1 MDFLGNVAA
10 ANYNNS
16 ITPAEKQLRPILCD
30 ENIKVLS
37 TFELNQVASLTYNDV
52 TCDGIFEFIQQ
63 ICSKPLDYTPLT
75 LQKTLIVTK
84 HIMVYGSEKT
94 VSHAYSLQG
103 CLQPLLEFNT
113 VLMTQQQGGAMS
125 FFQSL
130 QGGAVDKG
138 GPVREASREI
148 LMLLGNVHELRRLR
162 VSSASEDSLVP
173 VGDNGQAGFIS
184 DEVKLDVL
192 KRRMAEEQRVRIQS
206 NLKKSQG
213 GFGGGY
219 ASKDGRSVVG
229 AAHGIEEMIKMAN
242 KCGSKTSKFS
252 DDGVPYQKTQEELI
266 LEELKMEADAEKAKR
281 KATPTVDLLGGSSFA
296 APPQTFAAPS
306 ADIDLLDFGGGSSS
320 TGVLAMGDLLGGGAA
335 SADPFGLASAYNT
348 TNASAATATRNTTIY
363 SAAPT
368 PSLAS
373 SSLLDFSVQ
382 NDPFAPMSAAPNP
395 NPSVNNDSTGLM
407 SMTMNQSSSNN
418 NNPMMSMMQ
427 PPMQHDLASE
437 MGSMYLSGT
446 GAATSNIMASNEDR
460 YSALDAL
467 AAAAPT
473 MAQVAKDTE
482 ARLLGFGPSSS
493 SNISA
498 SAHPSMPMGMS
509 MSMGMAPPP
518 SIPEPMVAPGSGHVA
533 TTYGAPSANSNN
545 NDDGDDN
552 PWMMGGTSGMGL
564 QPIGPVPTAPP
575 PPPPPGY

>member
-84 HIMVYGSEKT
+84 HIMVYRSEKT

-281 KATPTVDLLGGSSFA
+281 KATPTVDLLGVLPL
-296 APPQTFAAPS
+296 PPRRKH
-306 ADIDLLDFGGGSSS
+306 L
-320 TGVLAMGDLLGGGAA
+320 
-335 SADPFGLASAYNT
+335 
-348 TNASAATATRNTTIY
+348 
-363 SAAPT
+363 
-368 PSLAS
+368 
-373 SSLLDFSVQ
+373 
-382 NDPFAPMSAAPNP
+382 
-395 NPSVNNDSTGLM
+395 
-407 SMTMNQSSSNN
+407 
-418 NNPMMSMMQ
+418 
-427 PPMQHDLASE
+427 
-437 MGSMYLSGT
+437 
-446 GAATSNIMASNEDR
+446 
-460 YSALDAL
+460 
-467 AAAAPT
+467 
-473 MAQVAKDTE
+473 
-482 ARLLGFGPSSS
+482 RLLLRTSTCW
-493 SNISA
+493 ISVVDRPRPA
-498 SAHPSMPMGMS
+498 CWLWAIFLEEAQLRPIHLVWHRHTILQMHQQRQQQEIQQYTRLHPLQVSRRR
-509 MSMGMAPPP
+509 ACL
-518 SIPEPMVAPGSGHVA
+518 
-533 TTYGAPSANSNN
+533 
-545 NDDGDDN
+545 
-552 PWMMGGTSGMGL
+552 TSRYKTIRL
-564 QPIGPVPTAPP
+564 HPCQLPLTQIRP
-575 PPPPPGY
+575 